1 MDRVALRRLLGF
13 VFGLLLGAGWSLSY
27 AWVWPEGAI
36 IKAATDGTPVIA
48 GRVVQGASV
57 ATGGGA
63 AALRASQLLGL
74 GSTAATLTLS
84 RGVPAVMLASVG
96 RVAAVAFGPVALAG
110 LVLAQMNWNGV
121 SWDAVE
127 SLPVPLDPVEG
138 RWWRPDILTGVSS
151 CLAFSDHC
159 SMASAVSASLAVIRQ
174 SQPTWTNIHA
184 TGVVTLYAG
193 SPSNP
198 NSEVTYLAKYEYTV
212 GTVVYS
218 DSVFVRG
225 STVDPGWTAPVAG
238 SRAAT
243 DAEVEAAVL
252 NALQSNPS
260 KAGEV
265 LDQAIK
271 HPQAALLLNPEA
283 QQVSGP
289 ATVQGESETTV
300 KQTDAGTE
308 TTTKT
313 RQHNLQYQGNTVN
326 VTTTTTNTTVHADNS
341 TTTTT
346 NTTNAA
352 GGQAPPPPEVPDV
365 CKENPT
371 ASGCA
376 PFGSPADKVD
386 LQEKTEQ
393 VTFAQEKS
401 DGGTCPAP
409 IPLSFVGK
417 SFTFDYAFICDL
429 AIGVRP
435 LVLAIS
441 WLGAIAWVFRVS
453 RGATA

>member
-1 MDRVALRRLLGF
+1 MLGF
-13 VFGLLLGAGWSLSY
+13 VLGLLLGAGWSLAY

-57 ATGGGA
+57 ASGGGA

-96 RVAAVAFGPVALAG
+96 RVAAVALGPIGLAG
-110 LVLAQMNWNGV
+110 LVLAEMNWNGV
-121 SWDAVE
+121 AWEGAQGGQ
-127 SLPVPLDPVEG
+127 PVDLWKDGCSGAYPAEFTALNQICWQAAGGPYEFLVYY
-138 RWWRPDILTGVSS
+138 PGVANSP
-151 CLAFSDHC
+151 A
-159 SMASAVSASLAVIRQ
+159 
-174 SQPTWTNIHA
+174 
-184 TGVVTLYAG
+184 GVVPAG
-193 SPSNP
+193 WESANNVQCS
-198 NSEVTYLAKYEYTV
+198 
-212 GTVVYS
+212 VYPALCGGATS
-218 DSVFVRG
+218 
-225 STVDPGWTAPVAG
+225 GWGGIARRLKITCSIGHADVAG
-238 SRAAT
+238 NCPTIGPAS
-243 DAEVEAAVL
+243 DAQVEAAIAS
-252 NALQSNPS
+252 ALQANPS

-265 LDQAIK
+265 LDEAIK
-271 HPQAALLLNPEA
+271 HPQAALLLNPEP

-346 NTTNAA
+346 NTTNVA
-352 GGQAPPPPEVPDV
+352 GGQAPPAPEVPDV
-365 CKENPT
+365 CKDHPES
-371 ASGCA
+371 SGCVPLGKA
-376 PFGSPADKVD
+376 ADKVD
-386 LQEKTEQ
+386 LEEKTEQ

-409 IPLSFVGK
+409 IPLSFLGK
-417 SFTFDYAFICDL
+417 SFTFDYAYICDL